1 MPESILIVILIL
13 CFAAYLSIL
22 GQYFWAIRPP
32 VPSLTNQRETPD
44 CVRPTSLAV
53 FVTPPSIVQTV
64 KAGSH
69 RPLMIAINQILF
81 LGAADIGVVRIG

>member
-13 CFAAYLSIL
+13 CLSAYFSIF
-22 GQYFWAIRPP
+22 GQYFWGTRPP
-32 VPSLTNQRETPD
+32 VPRSTSHRETPD

-53 FVTPPSIVQTV
+53 FVTPPSIVQIV

-69 RPLMIAINQILF
+69 RPLMVAILKPF
-81 LGAADIGVVRIG
+81 WDGADHEVLRKG

>member
-13 CFAAYLSIL
+13 CLAAYLSIL

-32 VPSLTNQRETPD
+32 VPSSTNQRETPD
-44 CVRPTSLAV
+44 CVKPTSLAV

-69 RPLMIAINQILF
+69 RPLIVAISQILF
-81 LGAADIGVVRIG
+81 LGAAEIGVVRIG